1 MLICFIATKKGGRKC
16 RLPLDEAFINMMINP
31 KSKVRL
37 NLGKRLFETF
47 NEVVGHGFGEAQGR
61 EQAENV
67 C

>member
-47 NEVVGHGFGEAQGR
+47 NEVVGHVFGEAQGR
-61 EQAENV
+61 KQAENV